1 MSDTDTGDRAAR
13 AYAVPAALDRAFPA
27 LRVSEYYARL
37 WHRNWASWVV
47 TATVVPLLFL
57 GAIGLGLGGLVEES
71 GGTVDGLDYLVFV
84 TPGMLA
90 ASAMMAAGG
99 ESLWPVLGG
108 VKWNRVLHG
117 AAASPV
123 TPGQIYAG
131 YLAWVATHV
140 ALNAALFLI
149 VATLLGAVPSAWGVL
164 AVPATVLG
172 ALSFAAPLAAFS
184 AGQESDMP
192 FAVVMRV
199 LLLPMFLFSGTFFPV
214 SQLPDALQ
222 PVVWITPLW
231 HAVELCRGATTGTL
245 GLASG
250 LGHALALVAVCT
262 AGSWWGIRAFRA
274 RLAS

>member
-1 MSDTDTGDRAAR
+1 MSDTVSSDGAGRT
-13 AYAVPAALDRAFPA
+13 YAVPAALDHAFPA
-27 LRVSEYYARL
+27 LRISEYYARL

-57 GAIGLGLGGLVEES
+57 GALGLGLGGLVEES
-71 GGTVDGLDYLVFV
+71 DRTVEGLDYLVFV
-84 TPGMLA
+84 TPGLLA
-90 ASAMMAAGG
+90 ANAIMAASG

-140 ALNAALFLI
+140 ALNAALFLL
-149 VATLLGAVPSAWGVL
+149 VATLLGAVPSAWGVV

-172 ALSFAAPLAAFS
+172 ALSCAAPLAAFS

-192 FAVVMRV
+192 FAVIMRV
-199 LLLPMFLFSGTFFPV
+199 LLLPMFLFSGTFYPV

-245 GLASG
+245 GLTSA
-250 LGHALALVAVCT
+250 LGHAAALLAFAA
-262 AGSWWGIRAFRA
+262 AGSWWGVRAFRA